1 MVKSDLYKGACQLLL
16 MGASE
21 ALTFLD
27 ALEGGGLLSRRT
39 VAQYVL
45 PALYGS
51 RDVKEGTDGYRAIE
65 GPLFSE
71 VVEEMMDRRPR
82 ALDDPREEAV
92 GSEAAMYL
100 RGILEIATGDSRTR
114 MPFRG
119 YRYDGFSRAAY
130 EEVRRLLGRTGMDYL
145 GVTGRHESLVPSSSM
160 VNAMVIDDESEGI
173 PYSTYRRRVLCG
185 DDPLGNDPMMEAVR
199 EEMEEYERWLET
211 EEELDAEED
220 LLCGEGE
227 GVPYQSGCGTDLDL
241 LTRWKR
247 SQE

>member
-1 MVKSDLYKGACQLLL
+1 

-27 ALEGGGLLSRRT
+27 ALERGGLLSRRT

-71 VVEEMMDRRPR
+71 VFDEKLGRRRR
-82 ALDDPREEAV
+82 AVDDPREVAV
-92 GSEAAMYL
+92 SSEAAMYL
-100 RGILEIATGDSRTR
+100 RGILETATGDSRTR

-130 EEVRRLLGRTGMDYL
+130 EEVTRLLGGTGMRYL
-145 GVTGRHESLVPSSSM
+145 GVTGRHESLVPGRSM
-160 VNAMVIDDESEGI
+160 VNAIVMDDESEGI
-173 PYSTYRRRVLCG
+173 PYSTRGRRVLCG
-185 DDPLGNDPMMEAVR
+185 DDPLANDPMMEALR
-199 EEMEEYERWLET
+199 EEMEEYERWL
-211 EEELDAEED
+211 DAEEQREIEEAIED
-220 LLCGEGE
+220 AGGED
-227 GVPYQSGCGTDLDL
+227 VPYQSVFSIDL
-241 LTRWKR
+241 
-247 SQE
+247 